1 MRLYRSDISTFSMD
15 HSPFRFLED
24 VAMYRDIARAIG
36 DTESAAAWQKLFDQ
50 HVPVLQDRRKLI
62 ALLIWTRG

>member
-1 MRLYRSDISTFSMD
+1 
-15 HSPFRFLED
+15 
-24 VAMYRDIARAIG
+24 MYRDIARAIG